1 MGVQE
6 YGWFMDIVRTFFG
19 FLDVLVYGAIK
30 WILFGIFDLANLT
43 ANSEVFS
50 GIYSRIYVVLGI
62 FMAFKLSFSFF
73 QYIIDPESMTG
84 KSDKSLSKLLIRV
97 FVMLSALVFL
107 PAVLFGQNGEQG
119 LLSRAQSAF
128 LPSLPKVIFGVSN
141 VGGLSQGD
149 NTTQKFTDSIEQS
162 ATDMSVAALR
172 GFFSPPQ
179 ELDDYC
185 ADGTYENT
193 PQIETIEQFSAALH
207 LTCDKKGDLNL
218 YVGPIQISGT
228 RFYKYSYMPF
238 ISTVV
243 GVLIGLLLLGITI
256 DIAKRIFKLMILE
269 VVAPIPIMSLIDPK
283 GSKDGAFSKWVKSL
297 TSTFLDIFFKLG
309 LVYIIIVFIHLIVTA
324 TTNGELFSNFPK
336 DTGFRGA
343 YLTILLILG
352 LIFFAKEAP
361 KFIKNAMGFKDEGS
375 GSLFSDVKAIGA
387 AAVGTAGIAG
397 SMASNYR
404 ASKEEN
410 DALHPNQPALNR
422 AKNLGSA
429 IAGGIG
435 GAYVG
440 AKAMTKK
447 DASIGSVIKAQQDRN
462 AARASHSTAYGRL
475 SDNAYSVF
483 TGRSLASKDQS
494 ILDSNKAAADALKAF
509 KSTAVDEAMKKGR
522 YGFVDHSHDRTGT
535 GALTGKGFNYRQ
547 LQAAMEA
554 KDDHGDFSYTYDVLN
569 ADGSEAGYT
578 QTGTFNV
585 SMFDSNTM
593 AAIEDTQTDGYLA
606 SNWNAQDGKFNNDK
620 LDTSWQTAKHSMG
633 EAKLDIGG
641 EYLGQP
647 TTGAAR
653 IDAQSGDAIS
663 NYGRIGQ
670 AIGTAN
676 RSVMNMSTSMDH
688 IKHRAN
694 KRNKS

>member
-19 FLDVLVYGAIK
+19 FLDTLIYGAIK

-162 ATDMSVAALR
+162 ATDLSVAALR

-193 PQIETIEQFSAALH
+193 PQIESIEQFSAALH

-387 AAVGTAGIAG
+387 AAVGTAGIVG
-397 SMASNYR
+397 SMRTNYK
-404 ASKEEN
+404 AAKEEN
-410 DALHPNQPALNR
+410 EALHPEQPRINR
-422 AKNLGSA
+422 ARNIGSA
-429 IAGGIG
+429 LAGGLG

-447 DASIGSVIKAQQDRN
+447 DASIGSVMKAQQERN
-462 AARASHSTAYGRL
+462 ATRAAHSTALGRFSSGAYG
-475 SDNAYSVF
+475 VF
-483 TGRSLASKDQS
+483 TGQGLSEKANKTLKGAEDFVKAQSAWKKALEEEAINDGAAIDLGKTASGETIHARYQDLLTAFENKDANGF
-494 ILDSNKAAADALKAF
+494 IRLNGKTYDGNDFGKRFMEDALKAQVADYQAGNYDGMDDPD
-509 KSTAVDEAMKKGR
+509 KYGSRSYSAKKESGQKL
-522 YGFVDHSHDRTGT
+522 YKVYEDVQKAS
-535 GALTGKGFNYRQ
+535 
-547 LQAAMEA
+547 
-554 KDDHGDFSYTYDVLN
+554 KDVTWPEGQQYN
-569 ADGSEAGYT
+569 ADNNKTFGGSVGHANQIISD
-578 QTGTFNV
+578 QTNSLGNI
-585 SMFDSNTM
+585 MRR
-593 AAIEDTQTDGYLA
+593 A
-606 SNWNAQDGKFNNDK
+606 NDK
-620 LDTSWQTAKHSMG
+620 NK
-633 EAKLDIGG
+633 K
-641 EYLGQP
+641 
-647 TTGAAR
+647 
-653 IDAQSGDAIS
+653 SG
-663 NYGRIGQ
+663 
-670 AIGTAN
+670 
-676 RSVMNMSTSMDH
+676 
-688 IKHRAN
+688 
-694 KRNKS
+694 